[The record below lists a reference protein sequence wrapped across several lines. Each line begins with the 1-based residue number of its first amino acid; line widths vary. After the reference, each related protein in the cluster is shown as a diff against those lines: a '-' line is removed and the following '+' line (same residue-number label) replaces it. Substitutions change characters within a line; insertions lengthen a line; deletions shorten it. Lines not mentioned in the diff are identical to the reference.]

1 MLHWE
6 KKLMLGVPE
15 IDKEHEELVKKTN
28 IMLTAL
34 KSGNSTEEIVKHM
47 NFLADYVIMHFN
59 SEEKLQAKYNYPD
72 IIHHK
77 QIHSEFKVSVT
88 KLLEDITKNGLSTSK
103 KIEISQM
110 TMDWLLKHIGVEDK
124 KLADFILE
132 KRKDT

>member
-34 KSGNSTEEIVKHM
+34 KSGNSTEEIIKHM
-47 NFLADYVIMHFN
+47 NFLADYVIKHFN
-59 SEEKLQAKYNYPD
+59 SEEKLQSKYNYPD
-72 IIHHK
+72 IIRHK
-77 QIHSEFKVSVT
+77 QIHSEFKVTVT
-88 KLLEDITKNGLSTSK
+88 KLLEDVTKNGLTTSR

-132 KRKDT
+132 KRKNT

>member
-28 IMLTAL
+28 VMLTAL
-34 KSGNSTEEIVKHM
+34 KSGNSTEEILKHM
-47 NFLADYVIMHFN
+47 NFLADYVIKHFN

-72 IIHHK
+72 IIRHK
-77 QIHSEFKVSVT
+77 QIHSEFKVIVT